1 MKKTE
6 EEFCNDQFLQNALNR
21 AEKSYFEKRRKLE
34 KVFDFEKFKDEI
46 RDIKEKNIKSLEENI
61 VFLLNNLRSRGFEVF
76 FAKYSDEALTY
87 FYNILTKKG
96 IKKVVKSK
104 SLTTEEINLNSFLEK
119 NNITPVETDLGE
131 WLVQLNNEKAT
142 HMTAPAIHMSK
153 EKILNFLNEKFNANL
168 KLDIKE
174 MVDFCKNEIN
184 KEFDNTNCGIFGANV
199 VTRDGTFFIVSNE
212 GNIQHVLNHDINIC
226 IVGIDKIVENVDD
239 AFKIVSFLPKN
250 ATGQVITSWIDVFT
264 KPPGNEFF
272 VILLDNNRSKI
283 AREEKFDKV
292 LNCIKCGAC
301 QMACPVYTTV
311 GGQLFRGETYA
322 GPIGVLLS
330 YMDNYKLMNELS
342 FLCTGCMA
350 CDKVCSSRIPI
361 QSLIL
366 EIKSKYERNNII
378 KKFAIKSMK
387 NYRLLRALI
396 SLASPYFKD
405 GIKMR
410 RFKFL
415 RDEFGLSFRTL
426 PAINKVSFDTVKTK
440 SSKIGLFA
448 GCSTNIFYDDV
459 GKDLVRLSNF
469 LNIDIEIINQ
479 SSCCGAAALYNGL
492 KVEAINQAQKTI
504 KDIERFEKIL
514 FLDPHCAHMV
524 QRDYSELFG
533 IDFSNRVADAGYYFV
548 ELLKN
553 RKYKFIPLNKVVTY
567 HHPCHLSRG
576 MNQALQIEDFIK
588 EKEKKFSELNEKDR
602 CCGFAGT
609 YSIMHKHISN
619 KFVQRKI
626 DNIIKSN
633 SEVVITSCPGCIMQ
647 ISGALDVMNAQNIS
661 VIHFVS
667 YLKNILGA

>member
-46 RDIKEKNIKSLEENI
+46 RDIKEKNIKNLEENI

-76 FAKYSDEALTY
+76 FAKDSDEALTF
-87 FYNILTKKG
+87 FYNILTKNG
-96 IKKVVKSK
+96 IKRVVKSK

-184 KEFDNTNCGIFGANV
+184 KEFDNTNCGIFGANA
-199 VTRDGTFFIVSNE
+199 VTKDGTFFIVSNE

-226 IVGIDKIVENVDD
+226 IVGIDKIVENADE

-264 KPPGNEFF
+264 KPPGDEFF

-283 AREEKFDKV
+283 AKEEKFDKI

-330 YMDNYKLMNELS
+330 YMEDYKLMDELS
-342 FLCTGCMA
+342 FLCSGCMA

-366 EIKSKYERNNII
+366 E
-378 KKFAIKSMK
+378 
-387 NYRLLRALI
+387 
-396 SLASPYFKD
+396 
-405 GIKMR
+405 
-410 RFKFL
+410 
-415 RDEFGLSFRTL
+415 
-426 PAINKVSFDTVKTK
+426 
-440 SSKIGLFA
+440 
-448 GCSTNIFYDDV
+448 
-459 GKDLVRLSNF
+459 
-469 LNIDIEIINQ
+469 
-479 SSCCGAAALYNGL
+479 
-492 KVEAINQAQKTI
+492 
-504 KDIERFEKIL
+504 
-514 FLDPHCAHMV
+514 
-524 QRDYSELFG
+524 
-533 IDFSNRVADAGYYFV
+533 
-548 ELLKN
+548 
-553 RKYKFIPLNKVVTY
+553 
-567 HHPCHLSRG
+567 
-576 MNQALQIEDFIK
+576 
-588 EKEKKFSELNEKDR
+588 
-602 CCGFAGT
+602 
-609 YSIMHKHISN
+609 
-619 KFVQRKI
+619 
-626 DNIIKSN
+626 
-633 SEVVITSCPGCIMQ
+633 
-647 ISGALDVMNAQNIS
+647 
-661 VIHFVS
+661 
-667 YLKNILGA
+667 